1 MKHLHAGAAHSA
13 KVKGPVSRGHRV
25 LGLSCDWKHRSSSAS
40 LFNGRQLSLRVS
52 GDGEDAQCPL
62 APPLVGALKGI
73 IGVLTL
79 EEKPS

>member
-1 MKHLHAGAAHSA
+1 MQELRTRLRLRGLCHG
-13 KVKGPVSRGHRV
+13 GHRV

-52 GDGEDAQCPL
+52 RDGEDAQCPL